1 MMFAFLL
8 LSEWTIE
15 VATAG
20 LVFLVYF
27 LGFIFGFRSDNYEE
41 ERGILVRYSSL

>member
-1 MMFAFLL
+1 MFTFLL

-27 LGFIFGFRSDNYEE
+27 LGFMFGFGSDKYEE